1 MKIKLNRNSYS
12 EHFKPVFDSQ
22 NRLMILMGGRGSGK
36 TDHAIMKLIL
46 DSFRLKYFKCAY
58 INKEF
63 ANIRDNQFST
73 FKKIINRMGLQ
84 DYFKFYNGDYRI
96 INTLTNNSFIPKGL
110 DDPEKTKGI
119 DDVTHIFWDEIS
131 KGNKNDFLTL
141 NKLLR
146 TPLAEYLQFIICFNP
161 VSDKHWLREFFFDE
175 KNSYKAKDHFK
186 DVYLNHSTYKDN
198 EFIDQQAYLDTLMM
212 DNYDQAS
219 IDCDVNGLWGN
230 IRVENLFIST
240 FKSDIHVPKIPIE
253 FERKLLT
260 YVSVDFNVN
269 PMTAIVLQTDLH
281 LRKIAVINEYRSEDS
296 NVYELCKW
304 IESNYNTNDLFITG
318 DSSGNNRHA
327 YSVNSLSG
335 YQIIKNELKLNF
347 SQMKVSKGKP
357 QGYVQTKRLIGNAVF
372 ARHSNVTIS
381 NAPYLVEDLENVTVK
396 PDGSMDKKGDLM
408 KTHLLD
414 CLLDCFYTIC
424 KGNVNNI
431 R

>member
-1 MKIKLNRNSYS
+1 
-12 EHFKPVFDSQ
+12 
-22 NRLMILMGGRGSGK
+22 
-36 TDHAIMKLIL
+36 
-46 DSFRLKYFKCAY
+46 
-58 INKEF
+58 
-63 ANIRDNQFST
+63 
-73 FKKIINRMGLQ
+73 
-84 DYFKFYNGDYRI
+84 
-96 INTLTNNSFIPKGL
+96 
-110 DDPEKTKGI
+110 
-119 DDVTHIFWDEIS
+119 
-131 KGNKNDFLTL
+131 
-141 NKLLR
+141 
-146 TPLAEYLQFIICFNP
+146 
-161 VSDKHWLREFFFDE
+161 
-175 KNSYKAKDHFK
+175 
-186 DVYLNHSTYKDN
+186 
-198 EFIDQQAYLDTLMM
+198 
-212 DNYDQAS
+212 
-219 IDCDVNGLWGN
+219 
-230 IRVENLFIST
+230 
-240 FKSDIHVPKIPIE
+240 
-253 FERKLLT
+253 
-260 YVSVDFNVN
+260 
-269 PMTAIVLQTDLH
+269 MTAIVLQTDLH